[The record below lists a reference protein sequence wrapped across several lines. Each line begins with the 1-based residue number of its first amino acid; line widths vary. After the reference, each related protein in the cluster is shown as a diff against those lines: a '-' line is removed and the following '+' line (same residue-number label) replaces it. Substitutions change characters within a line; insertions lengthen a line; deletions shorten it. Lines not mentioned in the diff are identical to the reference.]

1 MVDSMVTI
9 SPTHDNRFVLKEP
22 YKVENILIPKGY
34 KTNGA
39 NIPRVLWWFVPP
51 FKPKY
56 LPAVIVH
63 DYLCDKEE
71 YALADDLFEKLLMEI
86 EDSFYTRI
94 MVMAVRIYHKIK
106 YGV

>member
-1 MVDSMVTI
+1 MVAI
-9 SPTHDNRFVLKEP
+9 SPTPDNRFTLLQP
-22 YKVENILIPKGY
+22 YKIENILIPKGY
-34 KTNGA
+34 TTNGA

-51 FKPKY
+51 FKPKC

-63 DYLCDKEE
+63 DFLCDKGK

-86 EDSFYTRI
+86 EDSFKTRA
-94 MVMAVRIYHKIK
+94 MVKAVRIYHKVR